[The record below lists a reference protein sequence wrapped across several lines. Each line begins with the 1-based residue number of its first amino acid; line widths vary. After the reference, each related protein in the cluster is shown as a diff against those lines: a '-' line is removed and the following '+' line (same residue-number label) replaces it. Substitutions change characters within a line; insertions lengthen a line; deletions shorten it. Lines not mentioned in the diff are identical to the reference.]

1 MALLDFQL
9 PLDQPEGRRRL
20 LERLKNQFNSGEFS
34 RLRLVVA
41 FVKAGP
47 LQRFIEEIDSW
58 AESNYSIEAIFGIDH
73 QNTSAEALAF
83 ALDHFE
89 EVRIVHQDDRS
100 VTFHPKVYLFEG
112 DNQAYAYIGSNNLTV
127 SGTESNFEAGVA
139 VSMNLAD
146 GNDLALYEDLNQ
158 GLDATR
164 DVSFPLTEGD
174 LDNLIERGK
183 VLYERQM
190 WASSTRDRDSGGD
203 EEHGEESDG
212 DSSQL
217 DFPQVD
223 VEPVSSIPS
232 GSDGSAP
239 IIGGSHSGPAVSTL
253 IMEVRQRDNGE
264 IHLSRTAVKR
274 NESFFEFPFSGSTTP
289 KKSSNPSYP
298 QRDPKPVV
306 DVRLYD
312 ENGDL
317 IEHKQD
323 FRLTMV
329 DYEPRGEIRIT
340 MPREVVDHA
349 VGFDGP
355 DYCILV
361 MKKMIPQSPNEYD
374 ISLYIPG
381 SSEHKEYLKMC
392 DTDMP
397 SGGKPN
403 PRSYGWI

>member
-9 PLDQPEGRRRL
+9 PLDQPTGRGRL
-20 LERLKNQFNSGEFS
+20 LERLKNQFNSDDFS

-47 LQRFIEEIDSW
+47 LKRFAEEFDSW
-58 AESNYSIEAIFGIDH
+58 AESDCEVEAIFGIDH
-73 QNTSAEALAF
+73 HNTSAEALAF

-89 EVRIVHQDDRS
+89 EVRIVHQNDRS
-100 VTFHPKVYLFEG
+100 FTFHPKVYLFEG
-112 DNQAYAYIGSNNLTV
+112 DHKAYAYIGSNNLTV
-127 SGTESNFEAGVA
+127 GGTESNFEAGVA

-146 GNDLALYEDLNQ
+146 GDDLALYEDLDQ
-158 GLDATR
+158 GLAATKE
-164 DVSFPLTEGD
+164 VGFPLTEDG
-174 LDNLIERGK
+174 LDNLIERGD

-190 WASSTRDRDSGGD
+190 WASSTRDSDSGGN

-212 DSSQL
+212 SASQL

-232 GSDGSAP
+232 GGDGPTA
-239 IIGGSHSGPAVSTL
+239 ITVGSSSGLAVSTL
-253 IMEVRQRDNGE
+253 VMEVRQRDNGE
-264 IHLSRTAVKR
+264 IHLSYTAAKK

-289 KKSSNPSYP
+289 KKRSNASYP

-306 DVRLYD
+306 DVRLFD

-317 IEHKQD
+317 IAEKHD
-323 FRLTMV
+323 FDLTMV
-329 DYEPRGEIRIT
+329 DYEKRSEIRIT
-340 MPREVVDHA
+340 MPREIVNHA
-349 VGFDGP
+349 TGFNGP
-355 DYCILV
+355 DYCVLV
-361 MKKMIPQSPNEYD
+361 MQKKTSSLPNDYD
-374 ISLYIPG
+374 ISLYLPG
-381 SSEHKEYLKMC
+381 SRKHEELLEMC

-397 SGGKPN
+397 SGGKAN